1 MEDFKEQFENILI
14 DKFQVER
21 EALKPETVF
30 SSDLGADSLD
40 MIELTLEF
48 EKTFKITLPDDD
60 QAERLKTVGEAERY
74 LRNKLNNN

>member
-1 MEDFKEQFENILI
+1 MEDFKEQFDNILI

-40 MIELTLEF
+40 MIELTMEF
-48 EKTFKITLPDDD
+48 EKTFKITIPDDD
-60 QAERLKTVGEAERY
+60 QVERLKTVGEAMEY
-74 LRNKLNNN
+74 IKDKL